1 MLLTEVLDIN
11 SQLEKLMLVIYGLLL
26 SPSTI
31 NISMDL
37 QIDTARQK
45 QIYPLYSVSI
55 SIDKYNISPTEYLL

>member
-45 QIYPLYSVSI
+45 QIYPLYYVSI